1 MFGVKKMRRLSIL
14 GSTGSIGRQTL
25 EVVRKAPSDFTVEAL
40 TCESDID
47 TLYDQ
52 IMEFNPKLVSVVNED
67 KAKEL
72 SDRLKGCGNNTEVIT
87 GRKGNITAATIYSS
101 DTLVGAIVGF
111 AGLEP
116 VYHAVLSGKDIA
128 LANKETLVAGGDII
142 MPLIKEKGVK
152 MLPIDSE
159 HSAIWQCLKGEKRSD
174 LDRILITASGGPFRG
189 MTREQLENVR
199 PEDALRHP
207 TWNMGGKITID
218 SATMM
223 NKGLE
228 IIEAHHL
235 YDIECDR
242 IDVVVYPQSVIHSMI
257 RLKDGSVLAQM
268 GKPSMVLPI
277 EVALYYPDRGPS
289 IVSEFDPF
297 EAALSELTF
306 EPCDTE
312 VFRLVKLAYE
322 AGGKGGLVP
331 TVMNAA
337 NEAAVRA
344 FLKGKIDFLGIEKT
358 VFETVEKMDPEI
370 SSIELTLESIERAD
384 TEARIFANEL
394 IDGKNR

>member
-1 MFGVKKMRRLSIL
+1 MRKLSIL

-25 EVVRKAPSDFTVEAL
+25 EVARKAPEDFTVEAL
-40 TCESDID
+40 TCDRDIE
-47 TLYDQ
+47 TLYEQ
-52 IMEFNPKLVSVVNED
+52 IVEFRPRVCSVVRED

-72 SDRLKGCGNNTEVIT
+72 SGRLKSAGIDTEVLS
-87 GRKGNITAATIYSS
+87 GREGNITVATLDSI
-101 DTLVGAIVGF
+101 DTIVGAIVGF

-116 VYHAVLSGKDIA
+116 VYHAVLKGKDIA

-142 MPLIKEKGVK
+142 MPLIREKGVM

-159 HSAIWQCLKGEKRSD
+159 HSAIWQCLKGEKRED

-189 MTREQLENVR
+189 MSRQQLESVTVQ
-199 PEDALRHP
+199 DALHHP

-235 YDIECDR
+235 YGIECSR
-242 IDVVVYPQSVIHSMI
+242 IDVVVHPQSVIHSMI

-289 IVSEFDPF
+289 IVKEFDPF
-297 EAALSELTF
+297 EAATSNLTF
-306 EPCDTE
+306 EACDTE

-322 AGGKGGLVP
+322 TGDKGGLYP

-337 NEAAVRA
+337 NESAVRA
-344 FLKGKIDFLGIEKT
+344 YLDGKIKFLDIERT
-358 VFETVEKMDPEI
+358 VFETVEKMDPDI
-370 SSIELTLESIERAD
+370 RNMNLTIETIAQTD
-384 TEARIFANEL
+384 KDARIYADEL
-394 IDGKNR
+394 IAGKIKS

>member
-1 MFGVKKMRRLSIL
+1 MRRLSIL
-14 GSTGSIGRQTL
+14 GSTGSIGKQTL

-40 TCESDID
+40 TCGSDID
-47 TLYDQ
+47 ALYDQ
-52 IMEFNPKLVSVVNED
+52 IVEFRPKVCSVVD
-67 KAKEL
+67 DKKAKEL
-72 SDRLKGCGNNTEVIT
+72 SQRLKDAGISTEVLS
-87 GRKGNITAATIYSS
+87 GKEGNIACATLESS
-101 DTLVGAIVGF
+101 DTVVGAIVGF

-116 VYHAVLSGKDIA
+116 VYHAVMSGKDIA

-142 MPLIKEKGVK
+142 MPLIREKGVM

-159 HSAIWQCLKGEKRSD
+159 HSAIWQCLKGEKRED

-189 MTREQLENVR
+189 MKRSELENVTVQ
-199 PEDALRHP
+199 DALHHP

-235 YDIECDR
+235 YGIECSR
-242 IDVVVYPQSVIHSMI
+242 IDVVVHPQSVIHSMI
-257 RLKDGSVLAQM
+257 RMKDGSVLAQM

-277 EVALYYPDRGPS
+277 EVALYYPDRGPA
-289 IVSEFDPF
+289 IVKEFDPF
-297 EAALSELTF
+297 EAGLSNITF

-322 AGGKGGLVP
+322 AGIRGGLVP

-337 NEAAVRA
+337 NESAVMA
-344 FLKGKIDFLGIEKT
+344 FLAGRIGFLDIEKT
-358 VFETVEKMDPEI
+358 VFETVEKMESGI
-370 SSIELTLESIERAD
+370 SGMDLTLEAVCQTD
-384 TEARIFANEL
+384 KDARIYADEIIN
-394 IDGKNR
+394 GKIKV

>member
-1 MFGVKKMRRLSIL
+1 MRRLSIL
-14 GSTGSIGRQTL
+14 GSTGSIGKQTL
-25 EVVRKAPSDFTVEAL
+25 EVARKAPSDFTVEAL
-40 TCESDID
+40 SCGSDID

-52 IMEFNPKLVSVVNED
+52 ILEFRPKVCSVVDEK
-67 KAKEL
+67 KALELKE
-72 SDRLKGCGNNTEVIT
+72 RLKAANIGTEVLS
-87 GRKGNITAATIYSS
+87 GKEGNIAIATLDSI
-101 DTLVGAIVGF
+101 DTIVGAIVGF

-116 VYHAVLSGKDIA
+116 VYHAVLKGKDIA

-142 MPLIKEKGVK
+142 MPLIQKMGVA

-159 HSAIWQCLKGEKRSD
+159 HSAIWQCLKGEKRED

-189 MTREQLENVR
+189 MKRSDLEKVTL
-199 PEDALRHP
+199 EDALHHP

-235 YDIECDR
+235 YGISCKK
-242 IDVVVYPQSVIHSMI
+242 IDVVVHPQSIIHSMI

-289 IVSEFDPF
+289 IVTEFDPF
-297 EAALSELTF
+297 AQGMNNLTF

-322 AGGKGGLVP
+322 TGDKGGLYP

-337 NEAAVRA
+337 NESAVMSYH
-344 FLKGKIDFLGIEKT
+344 KGKIRVLDIERT
-358 VFETVEKMDPEI
+358 VFDTVEKMDPEI
-370 SSIELTLESIERAD
+370 SGSELTIETIEQAD
-384 TEARIFANEL
+384 RDARIYADEI
-394 IDGKNR
+394 IDGKINA

>member
-1 MFGVKKMRRLSIL
+1 MRRLSVL
-14 GSTGSIGRQTL
+14 GSTGSIGKQTL
-25 EVVRKAPSDFTVEAL
+25 EVVRKAPEDFTVEAL
-40 TCESDID
+40 TCGSDID

-52 IMEFNPKLVSVVNED
+52 IKEFRPKVCSVSDEN

-72 SDRLKGCGNNTEVIT
+72 SGRLKDSGIDIEVLA
-87 GRKGNITAATIYSS
+87 GKEGNIACAVLDSC
-101 DTLVGAIVGF
+101 DTVVGAIVGF

-128 LANKETLVAGGDII
+128 LANKETLVAGGDVI
-142 MPLIKEKGVK
+142 MPLIKEKGVM

-159 HSAIWQCLKGEKRSD
+159 HSAIWQCLKGEARSD

-189 MTREQLENVR
+189 RTRAELEKVTV
-199 PEDALRHP
+199 EDALNHP
-207 TWNMGGKITID
+207 TWKMGGKITID

-235 YDIECDR
+235 YGIDCGR
-242 IDVVVYPQSVIHSMI
+242 IDVVVHPQSVIHSMI

-268 GKPSMVLPI
+268 GKPSMILPI

-289 IVSEFDPF
+289 IVKEFDPF
-297 EAALSELTF
+297 DAAMSKLTF
-306 EPCDTE
+306 EPCDIE

-322 AGGKGGLVP
+322 AGKKGGLIP

-337 NEAAVRA
+337 NESAVMA
-344 FLKGKIDFLGIEKT
+344 FLAGKIGFLDIEKT
-358 VFETVEKMDPEI
+358 VFEIVDKMEPLVNNVNLTVD
-370 SSIELTLESIERAD
+370 SICQTD
-384 TEARIFANEL
+384 KDARIYADEYINGL
-394 IDGKNR
+394 VR

>member
-1 MFGVKKMRRLSIL
+1 MRRLSIL
-14 GSTGSIGRQTL
+14 GSTGSIGKQTL

-40 TCESDID
+40 TCGSDID
-47 TLYDQ
+47 SLYDQ
-52 IMEFNPKLVSVVNED
+52 ILEFRPKVCSVVDEK
-67 KAKEL
+67 KALEL
-72 SDRLKGCGNNTEVIT
+72 SDRLRSSGINIEVLT
-87 GRKGNITAATIYSS
+87 GKEGNITCATLDSC
-101 DTLVGAIVGF
+101 DTVVGAIVGF

-116 VYHAVLSGKDIA
+116 VYHAVLCGKDIA
-128 LANKETLVAGGDII
+128 LANKETLVAGGDVI
-142 MPLIKEKGVK
+142 MPLIREKGVM

-189 MTREQLENVR
+189 RSREDLEKVTV
-199 PEDALRHP
+199 EAALHHP

-235 YDIECDR
+235 YGIDCGR
-242 IDVVVYPQSVIHSMI
+242 IDVVVHPQSVIHSMI

-277 EVALYYPDRGPS
+277 EVALYYPERGPS
-289 IVSEFDPF
+289 IVTEFDPF
-297 EAALSELTF
+297 DAAMSNLTF
-306 EPCDTE
+306 EPCDTD

-322 AGGKGGLVP
+322 AGKKGGLIP

-337 NEAAVRA
+337 NESAVMA
-344 FLKGKIDFLGIEKT
+344 FLAGRIGFLDIEKT
-358 VFETVEKMDPEI
+358 VFETVEKMSAVV
-370 SSIELTLESIERAD
+370 SSIELTIESICRTD
-384 TEARIFANEL
+384 RDARICADEL
-394 IDGKNR
+394 IDGKIR

>member
-1 MFGVKKMRRLSIL
+1 MRRLSIL
-14 GSTGSIGRQTL
+14 GSTGSIGKQTL
-25 EVVRKAPSDFTVEAL
+25 EVARKAPSDFTVEAL
-40 TCESDID
+40 SCGSDID

-52 IMEFNPKLVSVVNED
+52 IEEFRPKVCSVVNETR
-67 KAKEL
+67 ALELKE
-72 SDRLKGCGNNTEVIT
+72 RLKSSGIDTEVLC
-87 GRKGNITAATIYSS
+87 GKEGNITISTLDSI
-101 DTLVGAIVGF
+101 DTVVGAIVGF

-116 VYHAVLSGKDIA
+116 VYHGILSGKDIA

-142 MPLIKEKGVK
+142 MPLIREKGVA

-159 HSAIWQCLKGEKRSD
+159 HSAIWQCLKGEKRAD

-189 MTREQLENVR
+189 MKREDLENVTL
-199 PEDALRHP
+199 EDALHHP

-235 YDIECDR
+235 YGIACSK
-242 IDVVVYPQSVIHSMI
+242 IDVVVHPQSIIHSMI

-277 EVALYYPDRGPS
+277 EVALYYPERGPS
-289 IVSEFDPF
+289 IVTEFDPF
-297 EAALSELTF
+297 AEGMNNLTF
-306 EPCDTE
+306 EPCDKD
-312 VFRLVKLAYE
+312 VFRLVDLAYE
-322 AGGKGGLVP
+322 TGDKGGLYP

-337 NEAAVRA
+337 NESAVMSYLA
-344 FLKGKIDFLGIEKT
+344 GKIRFLDIERT
-358 VFETVEKMDPEI
+358 VFETVNKMDPVI
-370 SSIELTLESIERAD
+370 SGADLTIETIEQTD
-384 TEARIFANEL
+384 KEARIYADEI
-394 IDGKNR
+394 IDRKIKA

>member
-1 MFGVKKMRRLSIL
+1 MRKLSIL
-14 GSTGSIGRQTL
+14 GSTGSIGKQTL
-25 EVVRKAPSDFTVEAL
+25 EVARKAPSDFTVEAL
-40 TCESDID
+40 SCDSDID
-47 TLYDQ
+47 TLYGQ
-52 IMEFNPKLVSVVNED
+52 IEEFRPKVCSVVNEK
-67 KAKEL
+67 KALELKE
-72 SDRLKGCGNNTEVIT
+72 RLKASNIDTEVLT
-87 GRKGNITAATIYSS
+87 GKEGNIAIATLDSI
-101 DTLVGAIVGF
+101 DTIVGAIVGF

-116 VYHAVLSGKDIA
+116 VYHAVLKGKDIA

-142 MPLIKEKGVK
+142 MPLIKKMGVA

-159 HSAIWQCLKGEKRSD
+159 HSAIWQCLKGEKRED

-189 MTREQLENVR
+189 MKREELENVTL
-199 PEDALRHP
+199 ENALHHP

-235 YDIECDR
+235 YGISCSK
-242 IDVVVYPQSVIHSMI
+242 IDVVVHPQSIIHSMI

-289 IVSEFDPF
+289 IVTEFDPF
-297 EAALSELTF
+297 APGMNNLTF

-322 AGGKGGLVP
+322 TGDKGGLYP

-337 NEAAVRA
+337 NESAVRSY
-344 FLKGKIDFLGIEKT
+344 LKGKIKFLDIERT
-358 VFETVEKMDPEI
+358 VFETVEKMDPKI
-370 SSIELTLESIERAD
+370 KDTPLTIETIEQAD
-384 TEARIFANEL
+384 SDARIYADEI
-394 IDGKNR
+394 IDGKN

>member
-1 MFGVKKMRRLSIL
+1 MRRLSIL
-14 GSTGSIGRQTL
+14 GSTGSIGKQTL
-25 EVVRKAPSDFTVEAL
+25 EVVRKAPGDFTVEAL
-40 TCESDID
+40 TCGNDID
-47 TLYDQ
+47 TLYGQ
-52 IMEFNPKLVSVVNED
+52 IKEFRPRVCSVADEQ

-72 SDRLKGCGNNTEVIT
+72 SDRLKASDISIEVLT
-87 GRKGNITAATIYSS
+87 GKDGNIACATLDSC
-101 DTLVGAIVGF
+101 DTTVGAIVGF

-142 MPLIKEKGVK
+142 MPLIREKGVM

-159 HSAIWQCLKGEKRSD
+159 HSAIWQCLKGENRSD

-189 MTREQLENVR
+189 RSREELEKVTM
-199 PEDALRHP
+199 EDALHHP

-235 YDIECDR
+235 YGIECDR
-242 IDVVVYPQSVIHSMI
+242 IDVVVHPQSVIHSMI

-268 GKPSMVLPI
+268 GKPSMILPI
-277 EVALYYPDRGPS
+277 EVALYYPERGPS
-289 IVSEFDPF
+289 IVTEFDPF
-297 EAALSELTF
+297 DAAMSNLTF

-312 VFRLVKLAYE
+312 VFRLVRLAYE
-322 AGGKGGLVP
+322 AGRKGGLIP
-331 TVMNAA
+331 AVMNAA
-337 NEAAVRA
+337 NESAVRA
-344 FLKGKIDFLGIEKT
+344 YLAGKISFLGIEKT
-358 VFETVEKMDPEI
+358 VFETVAKMEP
-370 SSIELTLESIERAD
+370 SVAACELTIESICQTDRD
-384 TEARIFANEL
+384 ARIYADEIVNGITE
-394 IDGKNR
+394 

>member
-1 MFGVKKMRRLSIL
+1 MRRLSIL
-14 GSTGSIGRQTL
+14 GSTGSIGKQTL
-25 EVVRKAPSDFTVEAL
+25 EVARKAPSDFTVEAL
-40 TCESDID
+40 SCDSDID
-47 TLYDQ
+47 TLYGQ
-52 IMEFNPKLVSVVNED
+52 IEEFRPKVCSVVNEK
-67 KAKEL
+67 KAVEL
-72 SDRLKGCGNNTEVIT
+72 ADRLKTSGINTEVLT
-87 GRKGNITAATIYSS
+87 GKEGNIAIS
-101 DTLVGAIVGF
+101 TLDSINTVVGAIVGF

-116 VYHAVLSGKDIA
+116 VYHGILSGKDIA

-142 MPLIKEKGVK
+142 MPLIREKGVA

-159 HSAIWQCLKGEKRSD
+159 HSAIWQCLKGEKRED

-189 MTREQLENVR
+189 MKREDLENVTL
-199 PEDALRHP
+199 ENALHHP

-228 IIEAHHL
+228 LIEAHHL
-235 YDIECDR
+235 YGISCSK
-242 IDVVVYPQSVIHSMI
+242 IDVVVHPQSIIHSMI

-289 IVSEFDPF
+289 IVTEFDPF
-297 EAALSELTF
+297 AQGMNNLTF

-322 AGGKGGLVP
+322 TGDKGGLYP

-337 NEAAVRA
+337 NESAVRSY
-344 FLKGKIDFLGIEKT
+344 LKGKIRFLDIERT
-358 VFETVEKMDPEI
+358 VFETVEKMDPQI
-370 SSIELTLESIERAD
+370 RDSALTIETIEQAD
-384 TEARIFANEL
+384 RDARIYADEI
-394 IDGKNR
+394 IDGKI

>member
-1 MFGVKKMRRLSIL
+1 MRRLSIL
-14 GSTGSIGRQTL
+14 GSTGSIGKQTL
-25 EVVRKAPSDFTVEAL
+25 EVARKAPSDFTVEAL
-40 TCESDID
+40 SCGSDID

-52 IMEFNPKLVSVVNED
+52 IEEFRPKVCSVVNETR
-67 KAKEL
+67 AIELKE
-72 SDRLKGCGNNTEVIT
+72 RLKSSGIDTEVLC
-87 GRKGNITAATIYSS
+87 GKEGNITISTLDSI
-101 DTLVGAIVGF
+101 DTVVGAIVGF

-116 VYHAVLSGKDIA
+116 VYHGILSGKDIA

-142 MPLIKEKGVK
+142 MPLIREKGVA

-159 HSAIWQCLKGEKRSD
+159 HSAIWQCLKGEKRAD

-189 MTREQLENVR
+189 MKREDLENVTL
-199 PEDALRHP
+199 EDALHHP

-235 YDIECDR
+235 YGIACSK
-242 IDVVVYPQSVIHSMI
+242 IDVVVHPQSIIHSMI

-277 EVALYYPDRGPS
+277 EVALYYPERGPS
-289 IVSEFDPF
+289 IVTEFDPF
-297 EAALSELTF
+297 AEGMNNLTF
-306 EPCDTE
+306 EPCDKD
-312 VFRLVKLAYE
+312 VFRLVDLAYE
-322 AGGKGGLVP
+322 TGDKGGLYP

-337 NEAAVRA
+337 NESAVMSYLA
-344 FLKGKIDFLGIEKT
+344 GKIRFLDIERT
-358 VFETVEKMDPEI
+358 VFETVNKMDPVI
-370 SSIELTLESIERAD
+370 SGADLTIETIEQTD
-384 TEARIFANEL
+384 KEARIYADEI
-394 IDGKNR
+394 IDRKIKA

>member
-1 MFGVKKMRRLSIL
+1 MRKLSIL
-14 GSTGSIGRQTL
+14 GSTGSIGKQTL
-25 EVVRKAPSDFTVEAL
+25 EVARKAPSDFTVEAL
-40 TCESDID
+40 TCGSDID
-47 TLYDQ
+47 TLFDQ
-52 IMEFNPKLVSVVNED
+52 IKEFRPKVCSVVNEE
-67 KAKEL
+67 KAVEL
-72 SDRLKGCGNNTEVIT
+72 EAKLKSAGIATEVLKGNE
-87 GRKGNITAATIYSS
+87 GNITVATLECI
-101 DTLVGAIVGF
+101 DTVVGAIVGF

-116 VYHAVLSGKDIA
+116 VYHGILSGKDIA

-142 MPLIKEKGVK
+142 MPLIREKGVN

-159 HSAIWQCLKGEKRSD
+159 HSAIWQCLKGEKRED

-189 MTREQLENVR
+189 MSREQLENVTL
-199 PEDALRHP
+199 EDALHHP

-235 YDIECDR
+235 YGIACSK
-242 IDVVVYPQSVIHSMI
+242 IDVVVHPQSIIHSMI

-268 GKPSMVLPI
+268 GRPSMVLPI

-289 IVSEFDPF
+289 IVTEFDPF
-297 EAALSELTF
+297 AEGMSNLTF

-322 AGGKGGLVP
+322 TGDKGGLYP
-331 TVMNAA
+331 AVMNAA
-337 NEAAVRA
+337 NESAVMSYLA
-344 FLKGKIDFLGIEKT
+344 GKIRFLDIERT
-358 VFETVEKMDPEI
+358 VFETVEKMDPIIRNASLTIETIEQTDRDARVYAGEI
-370 SSIELTLESIERAD
+370 INRKI
-384 TEARIFANEL
+384 NE
-394 IDGKNR
+394 

>member
-1 MFGVKKMRRLSIL
+1 MRKLSIL
-14 GSTGSIGRQTL
+14 GSTGSIGKQTL
-25 EVVRKAPSDFTVEAL
+25 EVARKAPSDFTVEAL
-40 TCESDID
+40 TCGSDID
-47 TLYDQ
+47 TLFDQ
-52 IMEFNPKLVSVVNED
+52 VKEFRPKVCSVVDEE
-67 KAKEL
+67 KAIEL
-72 SDRLKGCGNNTEVIT
+72 EGRLKSEGIDTEVLK
-87 GRKGNITAATIYSS
+87 GNEGNITVATLDSI
-101 DTLVGAIVGF
+101 DTVVGAIVGF

-116 VYHAVLSGKDIA
+116 VYHGILSGKDIA

-142 MPLIKEKGVK
+142 MPLIREKRVM

-159 HSAIWQCLKGEKRSD
+159 HSAIWQCLKGEKRAD

-189 MTREQLENVR
+189 MTRDQLEGVTLQ
-199 PEDALRHP
+199 DALHHP

-235 YDIECDR
+235 YGISCSK
-242 IDVVVYPQSVIHSMI
+242 IDVVVHPQSIIHSMI

-277 EVALYYPDRGPS
+277 EVALYYPERGPS
-289 IVSEFDPF
+289 IVTEFDPF
-297 EAALSELTF
+297 ADGMSNLTF

-322 AGGKGGLVP
+322 TGDKGGLYP

-337 NEAAVRA
+337 NEAAVMSYLA
-344 FLKGKIDFLGIEKT
+344 GKIRFLDIERT
-358 VFETVEKMDPEI
+358 VFETVEKMDPFI
-370 SSIELTLESIERAD
+370 RNASLTIETIEQTDRD
-384 TEARIFANEL
+384 ARIYAGE
-394 IDGKNR
+394 IIKGKIN

>member
-1 MFGVKKMRRLSIL
+1 MRRLSIL
-14 GSTGSIGRQTL
+14 GSTGSIGKQTL

-40 TCESDID
+40 TCGSDID
-47 TLYDQ
+47 ALYDQ
-52 IMEFNPKLVSVVNED
+52 IVEFRPKVCSVVD
-67 KAKEL
+67 DKKAKEL
-72 SDRLKGCGNNTEVIT
+72 SQRLKDAGISTEVLS
-87 GRKGNITAATIYSS
+87 GKEGNIACATLESS
-101 DTLVGAIVGF
+101 DTVVGAIVGF

-142 MPLIKEKGVK
+142 MPLIREKGVM

-159 HSAIWQCLKGEKRSD
+159 HSAIWQCLKGEKRED

-189 MTREQLENVR
+189 MKRSELENVTVQ
-199 PEDALRHP
+199 DALHHP

-235 YDIECDR
+235 YGIECSR
-242 IDVVVYPQSVIHSMI
+242 IDVVVHPQSVIHSMI
-257 RLKDGSVLAQM
+257 RMKDGSVLAQM

-277 EVALYYPDRGPS
+277 EVALYYPDRGPA
-289 IVSEFDPF
+289 IVKEFDPF
-297 EAALSELTF
+297 EAGLSNITF

-322 AGGKGGLVP
+322 AGSRGGLVP

-337 NEAAVRA
+337 NESAVMA
-344 FLKGKIDFLGIEKT
+344 FLAGRIGFLDIEKT
-358 VFETVEKMDPEI
+358 VFETVEKMESGI
-370 SSIELTLESIERAD
+370 SGMDLTLEAVCQTD
-384 TEARIFANEL
+384 KDARIYADEIIN
-394 IDGKNR
+394 GKIKV

>member
-1 MFGVKKMRRLSIL
+1 MRKLSVL
-14 GSTGSIGRQTL
+14 GSTGSIGKQTL
-25 EVVRKAPSDFTVEAL
+25 EVARKAPSDFTVEAL
-40 TCESDID
+40 TCGSDID

-52 IMEFNPKLVSVVNED
+52 ILEFRPGVCSVVNEQ
-67 KAKEL
+67 KAIEL
-72 SDRLKGCGNNTEVIT
+72 SARLKASGINTEVLT
-87 GRKGNITAATIYSS
+87 GSEGNITAATLDSI
-101 DTLVGAIVGF
+101 DTVVGAVVGF

-116 VYHAVLSGKDIA
+116 VYHGILSGKDIA

-142 MPLIKEKGVK
+142 MPLIREKGVK

-159 HSAIWQCLKGEKRSD
+159 HSAIWQCLKGEKRED

-189 MTREQLENVR
+189 MSREQLENVTL
-199 PEDALRHP
+199 EKALHHP

-235 YDIECDR
+235 YGISCSK
-242 IDVVVYPQSVIHSMI
+242 IDVVVHPQSIIHSMI

-289 IVSEFDPF
+289 IVKEFDPF
-297 EAALSELTF
+297 EAACSNLTF

-322 AGGKGGLVP
+322 TGDKGGLYP

-337 NEAAVRA
+337 NESAVNAYLAGRIK
-344 FLKGKIDFLGIEKT
+344 FLDIERT
-358 VFETVEKMDPEI
+358 VFETVNSMDSVI
-370 SSIELTLESIERAD
+370 GNMELTIESVKQTD
-384 TEARIFANEL
+384 KDARIYAEEL
-394 IDGKNR
+394 INGKINS

>member
-1 MFGVKKMRRLSIL
+1 MRRLSVL
-14 GSTGSIGRQTL
+14 GSTGSIGKQTL
-25 EVVRKAPSDFTVEAL
+25 EVVRKAPDDFTVEAL
-40 TCESDID
+40 TCGSDID

-52 IMEFNPKLVSVVNED
+52 IKEFRPKVCSVSDEN

-72 SDRLKGCGNNTEVIT
+72 SGRLKDSGLDVEVLA
-87 GRKGNITAATIYSS
+87 GKEGNIACAVLDSC
-101 DTLVGAIVGF
+101 DTVVGAIVGF

-116 VYHAVLSGKDIA
+116 VYHAVLNGKDIA
-128 LANKETLVAGGDII
+128 LANKETLVAGGDVI
-142 MPLIKEKGVK
+142 MPLIKEKGVM

-159 HSAIWQCLKGEKRSD
+159 HSAIWQCLKGEARSD

-189 MTREQLENVR
+189 RTRAELEKVTV
-199 PEDALRHP
+199 EDALNHP
-207 TWNMGGKITID
+207 TWKMGGKITID

-235 YDIECDR
+235 YGIDCGR
-242 IDVVVYPQSVIHSMI
+242 IDVVVHPQSVIHSMI

-289 IVSEFDPF
+289 IVTEFDPF
-297 EAALSELTF
+297 DAAMSKLTF
-306 EPCDTE
+306 EPCDTD

-322 AGGKGGLVP
+322 ASKKGGLIP

-337 NEAAVRA
+337 NESAVMA
-344 FLKGKIDFLGIEKT
+344 FLAGKIGFLDIEKT
-358 VFETVEKMDPEI
+358 VFDIVDKMEPLVNNVNLTVD
-370 SSIELTLESIERAD
+370 SICQTDLD
-384 TEARIFANEL
+384 ARIYANEL
-394 IDGKNR
+394 ING

>member
-1 MFGVKKMRRLSIL
+1 MRKLSIL
-14 GSTGSIGRQTL
+14 GSTGSIGKQTL
-25 EVVRKAPSDFTVEAL
+25 EVARKAPSDFTVEAL
-40 TCESDID
+40 SCDSDID
-47 TLYDQ
+47 TLYGQ
-52 IMEFNPKLVSVVNED
+52 IEEFRPKVCSVVNEK
-67 KAKEL
+67 KALEL
-72 SDRLKGCGNNTEVIT
+72 SERLKTSNIDTEVLT
-87 GRKGNITAATIYSS
+87 GKEGNITIATLDSI
-101 DTLVGAIVGF
+101 DTIVGAIVGF

-116 VYHAVLSGKDIA
+116 VYHAVLKGKDIA

-142 MPLIKEKGVK
+142 MPLIKKMGVA

-159 HSAIWQCLKGEKRSD
+159 HSAIWQCLKGEKRAD

-189 MTREQLENVR
+189 MKREDLENVTL
-199 PEDALRHP
+199 EDALHHP

-235 YDIECDR
+235 YGIACSK
-242 IDVVVYPQSVIHSMI
+242 IDVVVHPQSIIHSMI

-277 EVALYYPDRGPS
+277 EVALYYPERGPS
-289 IVSEFDPF
+289 IVTEFDPF
-297 EAALSELTF
+297 APGMNNLTF

-322 AGGKGGLVP
+322 TGDKGGLYP

-337 NEAAVRA
+337 NESAVMSYLA
-344 FLKGKIDFLGIEKT
+344 GKIRFLDIERT
-358 VFETVEKMDPEI
+358 VFETVNKMDPVI
-370 SSIELTLESIERAD
+370 SGADLTIETIEQTD
-384 TEARIFANEL
+384 KEARIYADEI
-394 IDGKNR
+394 IDRKIKA

>member
-1 MFGVKKMRRLSIL
+1 MRRLSIL
-14 GSTGSIGRQTL
+14 GSTGSIGKQTL
-25 EVVRKAPSDFTVEAL
+25 EVVRKAPEDFTVESL
-40 TCESDID
+40 TCGSDID
-47 TLYDQ
+47 TLFDQ
-52 IMEFNPKLVSVVNED
+52 IKEFRPRVCSVVDEQ
-67 KAKEL
+67 KAIEL
-72 SDRLKGCGNNTEVIT
+72 GKMLQSAGIETEVLS
-87 GRKGNITAATIYSS
+87 GSEGNITCATLGSC
-101 DTLVGAIVGF
+101 DTVVGAIVGF

-116 VYHAVLSGKDIA
+116 VYHGVLAGKDIA
-128 LANKETLVAGGDII
+128 LANKETLVAGGDVI
-142 MPLIKEKGVK
+142 MPLIREKGVK

-159 HSAIWQCLKGEKRSD
+159 HSAIWQCLKGEKRED

-189 MTREQLENVR
+189 MSREALSKVTLQ
-199 PEDALRHP
+199 DALHHP

-235 YDIECDR
+235 YGIDCKK
-242 IDVVVYPQSVIHSMI
+242 IDVVVHPQSVIHSMI

-289 IVSEFDPF
+289 IVKEFDPF
-297 EAALSELTF
+297 DAAVSNLTF

-322 AGGKGGLVP
+322 AGSKGGLVP

-337 NEAAVRA
+337 NESAVRA
-344 FLKGKIDFLGIEKT
+344 YLAGKTDFLGIERT
-358 VFETVEKMDPEI
+358 VFETVEKLEPEL
-370 SSIELTLESIERAD
+370 SNVELTLDSICQAD
-384 TEARIFANEL
+384 RSARLFADNL
-394 IDGKNR
+394 INGKN

>member
-1 MFGVKKMRRLSIL
+1 MRRLSVL
-14 GSTGSIGRQTL
+14 GSTGSIGKQTL
-25 EVVRKAPSDFTVEAL
+25 EVVRNAPADFTVEAL
-40 TCESDID
+40 TCGSDTD
-47 TLYDQ
+47 TLFEQ
-52 IMEFNPKLVSVVNED
+52 IIEFRPKVCSVMDEK

-72 SDRLKGCGNNTEVIT
+72 SDRLKSSDINIDVLMGTE
-87 GRKGNITAATIYSS
+87 GNITCATLDSC
-101 DTLVGAIVGF
+101 DTVVGAIVGF
-111 AGLEP
+111 AGLVP
-116 VYHAVLSGKDIA
+116 VYNAVLSGKDIA

-142 MPLIKEKGVK
+142 MPLIREKEVM

-159 HSAIWQCLKGEKRSD
+159 HSAIWQCLKGEARSD

-189 MTREQLENVR
+189 KTRDELEKVSVA
-199 PEDALRHP
+199 DALHHP

-235 YDIECDR
+235 YGIECDR
-242 IDVVVYPQSVIHSMI
+242 IDVVVHPQSVIHSMI

-268 GKPSMVLPI
+268 GKPSMILPI
-277 EVALYYPDRGPS
+277 EVALYYPKRGPS
-289 IVSEFDPF
+289 IVKEFDPF
-297 EAALSELTF
+297 DAAVSNLTF

-322 AGGKGGLVP
+322 AGRRGGLFP

-337 NEAAVRA
+337 NESAVRA
-344 FLKGKIDFLGIEKT
+344 YLAGKIGFLGIEKT
-358 VFETVEKMDPEI
+358 VFDTVEKMDPSI
-370 SSIELTLESIERAD
+370 SGMELTIDSICQTD
-384 TEARIFANEL
+384 KDARIYADEL
-394 IDGKNR
+394 IEGIIRE

>member
-1 MFGVKKMRRLSIL
+1 MRRLSVL
-14 GSTGSIGRQTL
+14 GSTGSIGKQTL
-25 EVVRKAPSDFTVEAL
+25 EVVRNAPADFTVEAL
-40 TCESDID
+40 TCGSDTD
-47 TLYDQ
+47 TLFEQ
-52 IMEFNPKLVSVVNED
+52 IIEFRPKVCSVMDEK

-72 SDRLKGCGNNTEVIT
+72 SDRLKSSDINIDVLMGTE
-87 GRKGNITAATIYSS
+87 GNITCATLDSC
-101 DTLVGAIVGF
+101 DTVVGAIVGF
-111 AGLEP
+111 AGLVP
-116 VYHAVLSGKDIA
+116 VYNAVLSGKDIA

-142 MPLIKEKGVK
+142 MPLIREKGVM

-159 HSAIWQCLKGEKRSD
+159 HSAIWQCLKGEARSD

-189 MTREQLENVR
+189 KTRDELEKVSVA
-199 PEDALRHP
+199 DALHHP

-235 YDIECDR
+235 YGIECDR
-242 IDVVVYPQSVIHSMI
+242 IDVVVHPQSVIHSMI

-268 GKPSMVLPI
+268 GKPSMILPI
-277 EVALYYPDRGPS
+277 EVALYYPKRGPS
-289 IVSEFDPF
+289 IVKEFDPF
-297 EAALSELTF
+297 DAAVSNLTF

-322 AGGKGGLVP
+322 AGRRGGLFP

-337 NEAAVRA
+337 NESAVRA
-344 FLKGKIDFLGIEKT
+344 YLAGKIGFLGIEKT
-358 VFETVEKMDPEI
+358 VFDTVEKMDPSI
-370 SSIELTLESIERAD
+370 SGMELTIDSVCQTD
-384 TEARIFANEL
+384 KDARIYADEL
-394 IDGKNR
+394 IEGIIRE

>member
-1 MFGVKKMRRLSIL
+1 MRKLSIL

-25 EVVRKAPSDFTVEAL
+25 EVARKAPEDFTVEAL
-40 TCESDID
+40 TCDSDIE
-47 TLYDQ
+47 TLYEQ
-52 IMEFNPKLVSVVNED
+52 IVEFRPRVCSVVRED

-72 SDRLKGCGNNTEVIT
+72 SGRLKSAGIDTEVLS
-87 GRKGNITAATIYSS
+87 GSEGNITVATLDSI
-101 DTLVGAIVGF
+101 DTIVGAIVGF

-116 VYHAVLSGKDIA
+116 VYHAVLKGKDIA

-142 MPLIKEKGVK
+142 MPLIREKGVM

-159 HSAIWQCLKGEKRSD
+159 HSAIWQCLKGEKRED

-189 MTREQLENVR
+189 MSRQQLESVTVQ
-199 PEDALRHP
+199 DALHHP

-235 YDIECDR
+235 YGIECSR
-242 IDVVVYPQSVIHSMI
+242 IDVVVHPQSVIHSMI

-289 IVSEFDPF
+289 IVKEFDPF
-297 EAALSELTF
+297 EAATSNLTF
-306 EPCDTE
+306 EACDTE

-322 AGGKGGLVP
+322 TGDKGGLYP

-337 NEAAVRA
+337 NESAVRA
-344 FLKGKIDFLGIEKT
+344 YLDGKIKFLDIERT
-358 VFETVEKMDPEI
+358 VFETVEKMDPDI
-370 SSIELTLESIERAD
+370 KNMNLTIETIAQTD
-384 TEARIFANEL
+384 KDARIYADEL
-394 IDGKNR
+394 IAGKIKS

>member
-1 MFGVKKMRRLSIL
+1 MRRLSIL
-14 GSTGSIGRQTL
+14 GSTGSIGKQTL
-25 EVVRKAPSDFTVEAL
+25 EVARKAPADFTVEAL
-40 TCESDID
+40 SCDSDID
-47 TLYDQ
+47 TLFGQ
-52 IMEFNPKLVSVVNED
+52 IEEFRPKVCSVVNEE
-67 KAKEL
+67 KAIEL
-72 SDRLKGCGNNTEVIT
+72 GARLKAAGIDTEVLT
-87 GRKGNITAATIYSS
+87 GKEGNITISTLDSI
-101 DTLVGAIVGF
+101 DTVVGAIVGF

-116 VYHAVLSGKDIA
+116 VYHAILSGKDIA

-142 MPLIKEKGVK
+142 MPLIREKGVA

-159 HSAIWQCLKGEKRSD
+159 HSAIWQCLKGEKRED

-189 MTREQLENVR
+189 MKREELENVTL
-199 PEDALRHP
+199 ENALHHP

-235 YDIECDR
+235 YGISCSK
-242 IDVVVYPQSVIHSMI
+242 IDVVVHPQSIIHSMI

-289 IVSEFDPF
+289 IVTEFDPF
-297 EAALSELTF
+297 AQGMNNLTF

-322 AGGKGGLVP
+322 TGDKGGLYP

-337 NEAAVRA
+337 NESAVRSY
-344 FLKGKIDFLGIEKT
+344 LKGKIKFLDIERT
-358 VFETVEKMDPEI
+358 VFETVEKMDPKI
-370 SSIELTLESIERAD
+370 KDSSLTIETIEQAD
-384 TEARIFANEL
+384 RDARIYADEI
-394 IDGKNR
+394 IDGKI

>member
-1 MFGVKKMRRLSIL
+1 MRRLSIL
-14 GSTGSIGRQTL
+14 GSTGSIGKQTL

-40 TCESDID
+40 TCGSDID
-47 TLYDQ
+47 TLFDQ
-52 IMEFNPKLVSVVNED
+52 IREFRPKICSVENSSR
-67 KAKEL
+67 AKEL
-72 SDRLKGCGNNTEVIT
+72 SQKLKNSGIDSEVLT
-87 GRKGNITAATIYSS
+87 GKEGNIVCACTDSC
-101 DTLVGAIVGF
+101 DTVVGAIVGF

-116 VYHAVLSGKDIA
+116 VYHAILSGKDIA
-128 LANKETLVAGGDII
+128 LANKETLVAGGDVI
-142 MPLIKEKGVK
+142 MPLIREKGVS

-159 HSAIWQCLKGEKRSD
+159 HSAIWQCLKGEERAD

-189 MTREQLENVR
+189 KSRKDLENVTV
-199 PEDALRHP
+199 EDALHHP

-235 YDIECDR
+235 YGVDCCR
-242 IDVVVYPQSVIHSMI
+242 IDVVVHPQSVIHSMI

-277 EVALYYPDRGPS
+277 EVALYYPRRGPS

-297 EAALSELTF
+297 DAAMANLTF
-306 EPCDTE
+306 EPCDTD
-312 VFRLVKLAYE
+312 VFRLVKLAYD
-322 AGGKGGLVP
+322 AGTKGGLVP

-337 NEAAVRA
+337 NESAVRA
-344 FLKGKIDFLGIEKT
+344 FLAGKIGFLGIEKT
-358 VFETVEKMDPEI
+358 VFETVAKMEPLVGGL
-370 SSIELTLESIERAD
+370 ELTIDAICQTD
-384 TEARIFANEL
+384 KEARIRADEI
-394 IDGKNR
+394 IDGIIKT

>member
-1 MFGVKKMRRLSIL
+1 MRRLSVL
-14 GSTGSIGRQTL
+14 GSTGSIGKQTL
-25 EVVRKAPSDFTVEAL
+25 EVVRNAPADFTVEAL
-40 TCESDID
+40 TCGSDTD
-47 TLYDQ
+47 TLFEQ
-52 IMEFNPKLVSVVNED
+52 IIEFRPKVCSVMDEK

-72 SDRLKGCGNNTEVIT
+72 SDRLKSSDINIDVLMGTE
-87 GRKGNITAATIYSS
+87 GNITCATLDSC
-101 DTLVGAIVGF
+101 DTVVGAIVGF
-111 AGLEP
+111 AGLVP
-116 VYHAVLSGKDIA
+116 VYNAVLSGKDIA

-142 MPLIKEKGVK
+142 MPLIREKGVM

-159 HSAIWQCLKGEKRSD
+159 HSAIWQCLKGEARSD

-189 MTREQLENVR
+189 KTKDELEKVSVA
-199 PEDALRHP
+199 DALHHP

-235 YDIECDR
+235 YGIECDR
-242 IDVVVYPQSVIHSMI
+242 IDVVVHPQSVIHSMI

-268 GKPSMVLPI
+268 GKPSMILPI
-277 EVALYYPDRGPS
+277 EVALYYPKRGPS
-289 IVSEFDPF
+289 IVKEFDPF
-297 EAALSELTF
+297 DAAVSNLTF

-322 AGGKGGLVP
+322 AGKRGGLFP

-337 NEAAVRA
+337 NESAVRA
-344 FLKGKIDFLGIEKT
+344 YLAGKIGFLGIEKT
-358 VFETVEKMDPEI
+358 VFDTVEKMDPSI
-370 SSIELTLESIERAD
+370 SGMELTIDSICQTD
-384 TEARIFANEL
+384 KDARIYADEL
-394 IDGKNR
+394 IEGIIRE